1 MDLTDAALRER
12 AIKFALAW
20 ECGCCPEC
28 EKSLCNHSEAYVAE
42 TFMLIRDAALSLR
55 MSAPEVVRFAA
66 EFAETARAEQRE
78 RDAKELDALDRQARE
93 LLDEA
98 RRQVRSL
105 REAVSLEA
113 VEIYIQRLTWTV
125 ATEDEKTLVIGNLR
139 GFAAAIRQGGEK

>member
-42 TFMLIRDAALSLR
+42 TFMLIRDAA
-55 MSAPEVVRFAA
+55 
-66 EFAETARAEQRE
+66 RAEQRK